1 MKISIFLVLLVSS
14 IVSYGQR
21 VQVKSGWTGVV
32 SSREILEAG
41 LDYSGTITSAPN
53 QTTINFNGGKMPES
67 YYITVQ
73 KNDNGLDAGLS
84 LWVRRTGEGNGS
96 PFATVS
102 GGTTYMQVTDT
113 GEILY
118 SGRNAKGGTRRH
130 VPIQYQFRGIS
141 VLMPVKTY
149 SINVIYTISE

>member
-1 MKISIFLVLLVSS
+1 MRVFIILVL
-14 IVSYGQR
+14 IVSCYVSHAQQ
-21 VQVKSGWTGVV
+21 VQVKSGWNTSV
-32 SSREILEAG
+32 SSSEIIEAG
-41 LDYSGTITSAPN
+41 LDYSGTITSDPD

-73 KNDNGLDAGLS
+73 KNDNGLDGLS
-84 LWVRRTGEGNGS
+84 LWVRRTGDGNGS

-102 GGTTYMQVTDT
+102 GGTTFMQVTDS

-118 SGRNAKGGTRRH
+118 SGINNKGGGTRRH

-141 VLMPVKTY
+141 VLLPVKTY